1 MGPIPNPQPNYQR
14 GQILHPRPIS
24 PHLLSASAAALG
36 SLGAVEAWEPFATDR
51 WDQPVS
57 SFLFADRQNRM
68 PLRPAPLGEARSW
81 RNLWNPLGGLLPARV
96 QRNMPYIAQGGS
108 ASSAR
113 PKRTSPIYKSMA
125 WVFPPLIPLLW
136 APPRPQ
142 PQIES
147 ADPLWSRASSQNE
160 AHRMGGRRTQPPPS
174 FLLEG
179 INGSSA
185 GGLGILFRK
194 LR

>member
-81 RNLWNPLGGLLPARV
+81 RNLWNPLGG
-96 QRNMPYIAQGGS
+96 
-108 ASSAR
+108 ASSC
-113 PKRTSPIYKSMA
+113 
-125 WVFPPLIPLLW
+125 
-136 APPRPQ
+136 
-142 PQIES
+142 
-147 ADPLWSRASSQNE
+147 SRATE
-160 AHRMGGRRTQPPPS
+160 HAVHRAGRIGLVRPTQAD
-174 FLLEG
+174 FTHL
-179 INGSSA
+179 
-185 GGLGILFRK
+185 
-194 LR
+194 